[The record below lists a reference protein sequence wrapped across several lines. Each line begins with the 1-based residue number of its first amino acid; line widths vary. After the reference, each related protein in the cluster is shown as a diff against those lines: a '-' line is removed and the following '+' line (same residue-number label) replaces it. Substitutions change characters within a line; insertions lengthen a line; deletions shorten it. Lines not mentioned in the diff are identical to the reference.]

1 MKFSIT
7 AVMGLLMA
15 EQAAAFAPHS
25 PLASRHANT
34 GSSGRSMTMAADMP
48 PVVQK
53 VDLPVVQRNQNGP
66 TDVRYSEFLNL
77 VDTDRVEKVTF
88 SSDGTQLL
96 GVDVD
101 GSRLKIE
108 SLPNDP
114 ELLNKL
120 TSHKVRVEIP

>member
-15 EQAAAFAPHS
+15 EQAAAFAPHT
-25 PLASRHANT
+25 PLAGRHTNT
-34 GSSGRSMTMAADMP
+34 GSSGRSMTMAVDMP
-48 PVVQK
+48 PVTQK
-53 VDLPVVQRNQNGP
+53 VDLPVVQQNQYGP
-66 TDVRYSEFLNL
+66 TDVRYSEFLKM

-101 GSRLKIE
+101 GARVKIE

-120 TSHKVRVEIP
+120 TSHKVRVEKP